1 METKTNRK
9 SLWYPLLISCTFIIL
24 LFLIFGDLEN
34 YIETSVNGLM
44 NNQQTFA
51 VASFTALTSDIVLP
65 VPSSIVM
72 YLNGAVLGLLP
83 GALLSIASVMI
94 SSVIGYIIG
103 LVSEKLMNKNRTHR
117 TSSELLEKTGPLAII
132 LTRGIPILSESIT
145 IVAGYNRYSFG
156 KFLLWNTIGYVPVCF
171 TYSYLGSIS
180 SSQNAFLISFGVS
193 IAISFAFWMI
203 GRRVLTAK
211 SRSNA

>member
-1 METKTNRK
+1 
-9 SLWYPLLISCTFIIL
+9 
-24 LFLIFGDLEN
+24 
-34 YIETSVNGLM
+34 M
-44 NNQQTFA
+44 NNQETFA

-103 LVSEKLMNKNRTHR
+103 LVSEKIMNKNGTHR
-117 TSSELLEKTGPLAII
+117 TSNELLEKTGPLAII
-132 LTRGIPILSESIT
+132 LTRGIPILSESII
-145 IVAGYNRYSFG
+145 IVAGYNRVSFG

-203 GRRVLTAK
+203 GRRVLNAK